1 MNSTIA
7 TEAAKK
13 STVSFLNQQLALGPH
28 RTKSQIKSDMEA
40 DMSNYY
46 TKVDMVNERFIM
58 KQSDARIVET
68 SFSGINNSLDHGL
81 VPKGGIIMW
90 SGSSIPSGW
99 ALCNGANGTPNLSGK
114 FIVGY
119 DPGYA
124 DYNTVRKQGGAHTIN
139 LTTHELPEHN
149 HAITNVSNEST
160 KHTHTPSVTV
170 NTAPHNHGSSMAVQN
185 TNHTHSGSVDQK
197 DISHG
202 HNGSITGE
210 NNKS

>member
-1 MNSTIA
+1 
-7 TEAAKK
+7 
-13 STVSFLNQQLALGPH
+13 
-28 RTKSQIKSDMEA
+28 
-40 DMSNYY
+40 
-46 TKVDMVNERFIM
+46 
-58 KQSDARIVET
+58 
-68 SFSGINNSLDHGL
+68 
-81 VPKGGIIMW
+81 MW

-124 DYNTVRKQGGAHTIN
+124 DYMQKTGGAHTIN
-139 LTTHELPEHN
+139 LTTNELPEHN

-185 TNHTHSGSVDQK
+185 TSHTHSGSVDQK

-210 NNKS
+210 TTNHNHGGSSSMSGQALHTHTLANVPNHTHPGSTTAGNNESSMRVRSKAKVRGPQLD